1 MSDWNNSTPEERIE
15 RWREFRES
23 LEGLSEEEVLNNVAE
38 FFAAVPI
45 GARCIDYYTPDSWPT
60 PWELLYHQLFCTSS
74 ISLLIYHTLCIAIGE
89 DRVAIVLADTGNDR
103 CLIPIVDKQRVFNY
117 ELGKVNNITKC
128 TTLEIVDEF
137 VDAEMHQIK

>member
-45 GARCIDYYTPDSWPT
+45 GARCIDYYTPESWPN
-60 PWELLYHQLFCTSS
+60 PWELLYHKLFCTNT
-74 ISLLIYHTLCIAIGE
+74 ISLLIYHTLCVILGK
-89 DRVAIVLADTGNDR
+89 DRVEIVLVETTDDR
-103 CLIPIVDKQRVFNY
+103 FLLPIVDKKRIFNY
-117 ELGKVNNITKC
+117 ELGKVNNIADH
-128 TTLEIVDEF
+128 E
-137 VDAEMHQIK
+137 QIKIIDDFSNESVDVIQ